1 MLHEHH
7 RDVGVISIRRSMIR
21 TSYDAVEMVF
31 FQLNKVISA
40 SLRVIVISEC
50 IVIGIRIKG
59 RL

>member
-1 MLHEHH
+1 
-7 RDVGVISIRRSMIR
+7 MIR